1 MTTTYTAM
9 RRLEPNKRVEIIER
23 DERGNI
29 VGTWFGYWSPRR
41 QTVTLYPDKT
51 HPFFKW
57 SGTPAPR
64 IVNDRSVRV
73 KLPEKEKAP
82 AEKRE
87 SEYYSS
93 YAIKRMPVPGQ
104 ITMKF

>member
-1 MTTTYTAM
+1 MITTYTAKA
-9 RRLEPNKRVEIIER
+9 RLEPNKRVAVIER
-23 DERGNI
+23 DEHGNI
-29 VGTWFGYWSPRR
+29 VGTWFGYWNCKR

-57 SGTPAPR
+57 NKTPAPR

-73 KLPEKEKAP
+73 ELPKKEKAP
-82 AEKRE
+82 APKAE

-104 ITMKF
+104 MKMKL